1 MNTNAKILA
10 PQLHH
15 YTVRL
20 VGTSTVN
27 IKGCLNIRIIIHH
40 LHK

>member
-15 YTVRL
+15 YTIRL
-20 VGTSTVN
+20 LGTSTVN
-27 IKGCLNIRIIIHH
+27 MKGCLNIRIIIYH

>member
-15 YTVRL
+15 YTIRL
-20 VGTSTVN
+20 LGTSTVN
-27 IKGCLNIRIIIHH
+27 MKGYLNIRIIIYH